1 MQEMQK
7 TWVRSLSQED
17 HLEEEMATHSSVL
30 AWRIPGMGLNRVG
43 HDWSDLAAGVGQLFS
58 KCVFSC
64 SVVSNSF
71 AAPWT
76 IACQPPL
83 SIGFFRQEY
92 CSGLHFLLQEIFT
105 SPGIEPVSHSLAGR
119 FFLLQ
124 NHQGSPIVYLS
135 EKCREGYRSVNNLI
149 PRAIP
154 MTLSGTLP
162 FFFLPKAYVL

>member
-30 AWRIPGMGLNRVG
+30 AWRIPGMGLHRVG
-43 HDWSDLAAGVGQLFS
+43 HDWSDLAAGVVQLFS

-76 IACQPPL
+76 IACQAPL
-83 SIGFFRQEY
+83 SIGFFRQES
-92 CSGLHFLLQEIFT
+92 CNGLHFLLQEIFT
-105 SPGIEPVSHSLAGR
+105 SPGIEPMSPSLAAR
-119 FFLLQ
+119 FFTAE
-124 NHQGSPIVYLS
+124 S
-135 EKCREGYRSVNNLI
+135 
-149 PRAIP
+149 
-154 MTLSGTLP
+154 SGKPYCLP
-162 FFFLPKAYVL
+162 QWKTSGRIQECK